1 MNEAAEP
8 PESAEIEQWLIA
20 ACQSLGLPITDA
32 EEDFFTA
39 GATSLT
45 AIRLIAKAEEKYG
58 EDALP
63 PDDLYADGRVRQ
75 IAASIRRNRRW
86 IGALGEA

>member
-1 MNEAAEP
+1 MSGDAETS
-8 PESAEIEQWLIA
+8 ELAEIEKWLVA
-20 ACQSLGLPITDA
+20 ACQSLGLGITGA

-45 AIRLIAKAEEKYG
+45 AIRLIAKAEERYG

-63 PDDLYADGRVRQ
+63 PDDLYADSQVRQ
-75 IAASIRRNRRW
+75 IAASIRRNAGR
-86 IGALGEA
+86 IDALDEA